1 MSSEEELY
9 KANKPLIYKVI
20 EDMHLHWNTQ
30 DEFQEFEDAG
40 VDGLLNGIR
49 SYDIDKGVKSSTYFY
64 TCIKNEICKFLVYK
78 NRLSNTVN
86 LNKTS
91 LNRVLIEEELIE
103 LIPSEVD
110 VEEEVYRN
118 IVKEDL
124 LELVESLK
132 PSEAYII
139 KNYYGLDHCISKTD
153 KQLAQDMGLKQST
166 LAERKRKCLN
176 KLWRKIRQSDR
187 YDYLYKR

>member
-1 MSSEEELY
+1 MNNEEEVF
-9 KANKPLIYKVI
+9 KENKPLIYKVI
-20 EDMHLHWNTQ
+20 EDMHLHWKNQ
-30 DEFQEFEDAG
+30 DEFQEYEDAG

-49 SYDIDKGVKSSTYFY
+49 TFDNTKGIKSSTYFY

-78 NRLSNTVN
+78 NRVSNTAN
-86 LNKTS
+86 LNTTS

-103 LIPSEVD
+103 IIPSEVN
-110 VEEEVYRN
+110 VEEEVLKN
-118 IVKEDL
+118 QIKEDL

-132 PSEAYII
+132 PNEAYII
-139 KNYYGLDHCISKTD
+139 KNYYGLDHCIPKTD
-153 KQLAQDMGLKQST
+153 KELAQDMGLKQST

-176 KLWRKIRQSDR
+176 KLWRKIRNYDR